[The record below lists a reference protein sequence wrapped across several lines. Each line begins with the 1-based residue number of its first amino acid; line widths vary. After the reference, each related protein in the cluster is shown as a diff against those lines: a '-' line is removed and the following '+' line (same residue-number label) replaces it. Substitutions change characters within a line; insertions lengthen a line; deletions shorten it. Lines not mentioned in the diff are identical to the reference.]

1 MYFTANYFGP
11 DVLSSR
17 HSYGTIKYE
26 KNILKD
32 ASYQT
37 IINKITEILSFYV
50 KLPPFVLQLSPYIDF
65 YLFILSANTIDFSP
79 NDASASNFFFILL
92 YQDTIGAWT
101 NGLIVN
107 KVNNSR

>member
-11 DVLSSR
+11 DVLSFR

-79 NDASASNFFFILL
+79 NDASASNFFL
-92 YQDTIGAWT
+92 YCSIRIQ
-101 NGLIVN
+101 
-107 KVNNSR
+107 